1 MHFVTKLMRFTIP
14 DEFWDKTV
22 AYRNTEAEVFW
33 NKLLSHFAIIY
44 VAFCNKV
51 S

>member
-1 MHFVTKLMRFTIP
+1 MRFTIP
-14 DEFWDKTV
+14 SEFCDKTV

-33 NKLLSHFAIIY
+33 NKLLSHFVIIY
-44 VAFCNKV
+44 VVFCNKV